1 MKSLIFFLFLVSIF
15 SCKCPEKLE
24 STKDITTNEI
34 IRDTIIKIN
43 EKSDTFYVYLP
54 KIING
59 DQIEIKKKSTSL
71 VVKKKTESS
80 LMVVCNED
88 ELKLK
93 LDSVIRLKST
103 TIKEKVVFKIEKC
116 NNKLHLFSLYFF
128 LISLF
133 FLVLLLLIRFK

>member
-71 VVKKKTESS
+71 VVKKENR
-80 LMVVCNED
+80 V
-88 ELKLK
+88 
-93 LDSVIRLKST
+93 
-103 TIKEKVVFKIEKC
+103 
-116 NNKLHLFSLYFF
+116 
-128 LISLF
+128 
-133 FLVLLLLIRFK
+133 